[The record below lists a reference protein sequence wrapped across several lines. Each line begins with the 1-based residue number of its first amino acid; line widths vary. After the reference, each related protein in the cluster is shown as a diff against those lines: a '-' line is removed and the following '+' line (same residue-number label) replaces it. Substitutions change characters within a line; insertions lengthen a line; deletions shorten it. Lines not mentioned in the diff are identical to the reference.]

1 MKGKITYFNLSRA
14 FGFIEDA
21 NNNIYY
27 FHLSDIISAI
37 NRKEIKKGQLVDFI
51 VQTSK
56 NESKN
61 DLNRWMR
68 ELLDSLFSYS

>member
-37 NRKEIKKGQLVDFI
+37 NRKEIKKGQLVD
-51 VQTSK
+51 
-56 NESKN
+56 
-61 DLNRWMR
+61 
-68 ELLDSLFSYS
+68 LLFKLQKMNLKMI